1 MPKTCT
7 VINNCVDD
15 LCKSCRSRWLKKK
28 IAIPANGSGSCI
40 NSEGKCQG
48 EAKVTVGLI
57 ITRHL
62 FGVWVQRWDIK

>member
-1 MPKTCT
+1 M
-7 VINNCVDD
+7 VE
-15 LCKSCRSRWLKKK
+15 KK
-28 IAIPANGSGSCI
+28 IAIPANGSGCCI

>member
-1 MPKTCT
+1 MIY
-7 VINNCVDD
+7 VRAVEVDG
-15 LCKSCRSRWLKKK
+15 WKKK
-28 IAIPANGSGSCI
+28 LQFQLMEVAAASTA
-40 NSEGKCQG
+40 EGKCQG